1 MSNAKEIRTKIKS
14 IQNTQKI
21 TRAMEMVA
29 ASKMRKAQER
39 MYETRPYAKHIGEIV
54 RHVAKS
60 KSEYQHPF
68 LIKRH
73 QVKRVGIIVIST
85 DKGLCGGLNINLFK
99 QVVKEMKSWHR
110 EGKEVDLCLIGS
122 KASGFFSRAGA
133 NVVAQIDSLG
143 DAPKIGE
150 LIGAIK
156 VMLDGYLSEKLDEI
170 YVFSNDFLNTMTQ
183 KPIMSQLLPILPSSD
198 HQLDYH
204 WDYIYEPQAEV
215 IINQLFKRYMEM
227 SVYQAVIENLACEQA
242 ARMVAMKSAS
252 DNAGDLISEF
262 QLIYNK
268 ARQAAI
274 TQELS
279 EIVAG
284 AAAV

>member
-1 MSNAKEIRTKIKS
+1 
-14 IQNTQKI
+14 
-21 TRAMEMVA
+21 MEMVA
-29 ASKMRKAQER
+29 ASKMRKAQDR
-39 MYETRPYAKHIGEIV
+39 MFETRPYAEHIGEIV
-54 RHVAKS
+54 SHVARS

-68 LIKRH
+68 MEKRQ
-73 QVKRVGIIVIST
+73 QVKRVGLIVVSS

-99 QVVKEMKSWHR
+99 KAVSEMKAWSQ

-122 KASGFFSRAGA
+122 KATSFFGQSGA
-133 NVVAQIDSLG
+133 NVVAQIDDLG
-143 DAPKIGE
+143 DKPVRDDLVGV
-150 LIGAIK
+150 IK
-156 VMLDGYLSEKLDEI
+156 VMLDGFLSQKLDEI
-170 YVFSNDFLNTMTQ
+170 YLVNNNFVNTMTQ
-183 KPIMSQLLPILPSSD
+183 KPTVQQLLPLLPSD
-198 HQLDYH
+198 KHQLNYH
-204 WDYIYEPQAEV
+204 WDYIYEPVAES
-215 IINQLFKRYMEM
+215 IIDKLFKRYIEM
-227 SVYQAVIENLACEQA
+227 SVYQAVVENIACEQA

-252 DNAGDLISEF
+252 DNAGELISEF